1 MSTPGND
8 PGVEEEVREPCDYS
22 LSPSTEG
29 RPLNV
34 LEAARYLN
42 VSERYVRRLVAE
54 RRIPF
59 LKVGRL
65 LRFRPH
71 DLEEYLV
78 ACQVRA
84 ALPHP
89 LLRNGRS

>member
-8 PGVEEEVREPCDYS
+8 PGVKEVREPCDYS
-22 LSPSTEG
+22 PRSSTEG
-29 RPLNV
+29 HPLNL

>member
-1 MSTPGND
+1 
-8 PGVEEEVREPCDYS
+8 VE
-22 LSPSTEG
+22 T
-29 RPLNV
+29 
-34 LEAARYLN
+34 ARYLN

-78 ACQVRA
+78 ACQVRV

-89 LLRNGRS
+89 LLRNRRS

>member
-8 PGVEEEVREPCDYS
+8 PGVKEVREPCDYP
-22 LSPSTEG
+22 LSPSSEG
-29 RPLNV
+29 HPLNLV
-34 LEAARYLN
+34 ETARYLN

-78 ACQVRA
+78 ACQVRV

-89 LLRNGRS
+89 LLRNRRL

>member
-1 MSTPGND
+1 MSIPGND
-8 PGVEEEVREPCDYS
+8 PRVEEEVREPCDYS
-22 LSPSTEG
+22 LSPLSEG
-29 RPLNV
+29 RPLNL

-42 VSERYVRRLVAE
+42 VNERYVRRLVAE

-65 LRFRPH
+65 LRFRPR

-78 ACQVRA
+78 ACQVRV

-89 LLRNGRS
+89 LLRNRRS

>member
-1 MSTPGND
+1 VSTPGND
-8 PGVEEEVREPCDYS
+8 PGVKEVREPCDYP
-22 LSPSTEG
+22 LIPSTEG
-29 RPLNV
+29 RPLNL

-54 RRIPF
+54 RRVPF

-65 LRFRPH
+65 LRFRPS

-84 ALPHP
+84 AVPHP
-89 LLRNGRS
+89 LLRNRRS